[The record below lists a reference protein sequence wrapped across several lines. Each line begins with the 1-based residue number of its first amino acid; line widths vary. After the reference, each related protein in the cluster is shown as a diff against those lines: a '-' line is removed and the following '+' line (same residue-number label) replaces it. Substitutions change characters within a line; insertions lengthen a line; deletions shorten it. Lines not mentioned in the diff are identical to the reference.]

1 MGIEM
6 GVEMGDGLQ
15 LNALAEQLAQVR
27 ATRTAEGWGTDHAV
41 TKSTLERRILEV
53 VCARGDD
60 VDASH
65 VEVEHEISVE
75 VHRMTI
81 EAEIAAI
88 RPGGIWI
95 PSKTTVEDGT
105 QALVKIRTEN
115 NYPLKVKCV
124 VRNRAGDRPGISC
137 AFENLDG
144 ASQRRVERL
153 ILELLKSK
161 EL

>member
-1 MGIEM
+1 MGTEM
-6 GVEMGDGLQ
+6 GLDGLQ
-15 LNALAEQLAQVR
+15 LTALAEQLAQVR
-27 ATRTAEGWGTDHAV
+27 ATRTAEGWGTDNAV

-53 VCARGDD
+53 VCAHGDHL
-60 VDASH
+60 DASL
-65 VEVEHEISVE
+65 VEVEHDIAVE
-75 VHRMTI
+75 VHNITI
-81 EAEIAAI
+81 EAEIAAV

-95 PSKTTVEDGT
+95 PSKSTFADGT
-105 QALVKIRTEN
+105 TALVRIRTEN

-153 ILELLKSK
+153 ILELLKSQ